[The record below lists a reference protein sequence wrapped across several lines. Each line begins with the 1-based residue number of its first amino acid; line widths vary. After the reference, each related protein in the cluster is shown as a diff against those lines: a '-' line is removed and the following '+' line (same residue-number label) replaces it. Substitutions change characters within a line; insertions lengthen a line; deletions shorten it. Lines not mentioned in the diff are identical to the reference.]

1 MDSPAV
7 VKYTITK
14 LALQH
19 YLTAVL
25 HRSVSLQHY
34 LTPGE
39 DDFYFQNRDYMVND
53 VAPLGEGGFGTC
65 VFGQN
70 RSDESVFAMKRNN
83 RDDEDKIDSIRSE
96 CRMLARIRSHDNV
109 IKFLGAVVDEE
120 TGGYPPRVCKMFM
133 ELAESK
139 SSEELHYPHRTCPFV
154 RARCSESSEAG
165 AKARPQLPCQASTP
179 MPGLNSHARPQLPCQ
194 SPTPMPGLNSHARP
208 QLPCQAPTPMP
219 GLNSHARPQLPCQA
233 STPMPVPNSH
243 ASPQLPCQAP
253 TPMPGPN
260 SHARPQL
267 PCQASTPM
275 PGLNSHAR
283 PQLPCQAPT
292 PMPGLNSH
300 ARPQLPCQASTPMPG
315 LNSHARPQLP
325 CQSPTPMPV
334 PNSHASPQLPCQAST
349 PMPGL
354 NSHARPQL
362 PCQASTPMPGLNS
375 HARPQLPCQSPT
387 PMPVPN
393 SHASP
398 QLPCQASTPMPGL
411 NSHARPQLPCQAST
425 PMPGHCVLGVTSSGA
440 TIQHLYRN
448 YTELC
453 KAIARALQ
461 APVQSYRALQAVLK
475 SHSFTKMIAFSGFP
489 LWISALG
496 DSEVE
501 AISALV
507 LLICLCGLIVPQM
520 GATSSSSSSSLHMHT
535 FSSLFLSHTRW
546 QPV

>member
-120 TGGYPPRVCKMFM
+120 SGGYPPRVCKMFM

-139 SSEELHYPHRTCPFV
+139 SSEELHYSHRTCSFV
-154 RARCSESSEAG
+154 HARCSESSEAG
-165 AKARPQLPCQASTP
+165 AKARPQLPCQASTPMPGLNSHARPQLPCQASTPMPVPNSHARPQLPCQASTP

-208 QLPCQAPTPMP
+208 QLPCQASTPPMP

-233 STPMPVPNSH
+233 STP
-243 ASPQLPCQAP
+243 
-253 TPMPGPN
+253 
-260 SHARPQL
+260 
-267 PCQASTPM
+267 
-275 PGLNSHAR
+275 
-283 PQLPCQAPT
+283 

-300 ARPQLPCQASTPMPG
+300 ARPQLPCQASTP
-315 LNSHARPQLP
+315 
-325 CQSPTPMPV
+325 
-334 PNSHASPQLPCQAST
+334 

-362 PCQASTPMPGLNS
+362 PCQAIVYWE
-375 HARPQLPCQSPT
+375 SPLQELLYNICT
-387 PMPVPN
+387 
-393 SHASP
+393 
-398 QLPCQASTPMPGL
+398 G
-411 NSHARPQLPCQAST
+411 
-425 PMPGHCVLGVTSSGA
+425 
-440 TIQHLYRN
+440 TIQSCAKLY
-448 YTELC
+448 
-453 KAIARALQ
+453 KAIA
-461 APVQSYRALQAVLK
+461 RALQAVLK

-489 LWISALG
+489 LWVILR
-496 DSEVE
+496 
-501 AISALV
+501 LKPYPYPHR
-507 LLICLCGLIVPQM
+507 CY
-520 GATSSSSSSSLHMHT
+520 
-535 FSSLFLSHTRW
+535 
-546 QPV
+546 